1 MLQTIFKY
9 KNSIFGVIIVLFI
22 SFAMLGFGVDFFRDS
37 STDENYAIKVNDQS
51 ISDFEYNFEKE
62 NYVAGLRNRL
72 GDEAFSKF
80 RQYLNIDKQVR
91 ERLVNQALLVQ
102 FAKSLGFTS
111 GDRAVA
117 MRIMEL
123 FPEDTTVN
131 YSNFLRRTGRSPR
144 EFEEYLR
151 SALTNEDYQNILS
164 DLIPVTRAEIET
176 RIRKDKESYDVDYVA
191 VDPKSFKNI
200 KVPTEQEL
208 EEYYNQVAVDFE
220 DKEKVSYGY
229 VVFKPADFENV
240 IEPDENEVELFY
252 TENLSEF
259 TIPEQIS
266 ALIIDIKKDD
276 GKEKADKILE
286 RAQKGEDFTKLIK
299 EVSENKNTEAKWY
312 KRGDLD
318 IEVENEIF
326 ENNKAGVS
334 KVIEGKDFYTI
345 VNVLDYKPQT
355 IKELKEVRD
364 QIKAQ
369 IIKGL
374 APAYAKDKADKIKA
388 LIDGGQET
396 PRDLT
401 WQEVP
406 LSGKGESP
414 IEFEGLTDKIL
425 ENPSEKS
432 VVVEYGDNVLVA
444 KVNEYK
450 ESKILPFAEL
460 KDKKEKLVNQYMD
473 NQINKEIQDYLTQI
487 IAELK
492 DKSLTSVAS
501 KKGLKVENIKGFSK
515 NGTSAGIASKPT
527 IREAII
533 NLNKKG
539 DYSKSGVKFEDKYY
553 IFQVTNVTQNNDT
566 IDESEIVAKT
576 DRAKEEQREVS
587 IKNILNVLQ
596 ARSDIKYGRYIN
608 LD

>member
-117 MRIMEL
+117 MRIMEF
-123 FPEDTTVN
+123 FPDDTTVN

-220 DKEKVSYGY
+220 DKEKYY
-229 VVFKPADFENV
+229 NPF
-240 IEPDENEVELFY
+240 
-252 TENLSEF
+252 
-259 TIPEQIS
+259 S
-266 ALIIDIKKDD
+266 A
-276 GKEKADKILE
+276 
-286 RAQKGEDFTKLIK
+286 
-299 EVSENKNTEAKWY
+299 
-312 KRGDLD
+312 
-318 IEVENEIF
+318 
-326 ENNKAGVS
+326 
-334 KVIEGKDFYTI
+334 
-345 VNVLDYKPQT
+345 
-355 IKELKEVRD
+355 
-364 QIKAQ
+364 
-369 IIKGL
+369 
-374 APAYAKDKADKIKA
+374 
-388 LIDGGQET
+388 
-396 PRDLT
+396 
-401 WQEVP
+401 
-406 LSGKGESP
+406 
-414 IEFEGLTDKIL
+414 
-425 ENPSEKS
+425 
-432 VVVEYGDNVLVA
+432 
-444 KVNEYK
+444 
-450 ESKILPFAEL
+450 
-460 KDKKEKLVNQYMD
+460 
-473 NQINKEIQDYLTQI
+473 
-487 IAELK
+487 
-492 DKSLTSVAS
+492 
-501 KKGLKVENIKGFSK
+501 
-515 NGTSAGIASKPT
+515 
-527 IREAII
+527 
-533 NLNKKG
+533 
-539 DYSKSGVKFEDKYY
+539 KFE
-553 IFQVTNVTQNNDT
+553 
-566 IDESEIVAKT
+566 T
-576 DRAKEEQREVS
+576 D
-587 IKNILNVLQ
+587 
-596 ARSDIKYGRYIN
+596 
-608 LD
+608 